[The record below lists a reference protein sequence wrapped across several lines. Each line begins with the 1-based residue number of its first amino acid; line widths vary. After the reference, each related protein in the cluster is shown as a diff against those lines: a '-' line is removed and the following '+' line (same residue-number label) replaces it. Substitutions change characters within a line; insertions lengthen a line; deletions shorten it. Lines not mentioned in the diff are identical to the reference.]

1 MVNAAERRGDII
13 YSPIGQLFPGTE
25 LGDKPNIGDGRRLS
39 AVGIPEKRQQWALTL
54 LPTMLHLLIHEHR
67 LDEDVLMLTHDELA
81 EVKVSCQLT
90 EHRQPHDHCH

>member
-1 MVNAAERRGDII
+1 
-13 YSPIGQLFPGTE
+13 
-25 LGDKPNIGDGRRLS
+25 
-39 AVGIPEKRQQWALTL
+39 
-54 LPTMLHLLIHEHR
+54 MLHLLIHEHR